1 MCNVFAH
8 CCVHAGV
15 VGSSVFT
22 TWIIKQ
28 NADNLSEI
36 TSGMHLSKKI
46 TVFFRCF
53 LTEITGMLHVFP
65 VTVQNKFFCKNT
77 LFDFCFRYCYIVYCT
92 VYLYTVHCTLYS
104 ICFVLC
110 TQISMCRG
118 ERAGQYR
125 LIGNTFPI
133 HIYTLGASQILTIFG
148 QSWALDKATAAT
160 RQFGVQE
167 RGLVSINQLIGN
179 TFPIHIY
186 TLGAS

>member
-1 MCNVFAH
+1 MCTNARMCAHARMCNIFAH

-92 VYLYTVHCTLYS
+92 VYLYTVHCTVY
-104 ICFVLC
+104 VLC
-110 TQISMCRG
+110 SVHKYPCV
-118 ERAGQYR
+118 EE
-125 LIGNTFPI
+125 
-133 HIYTLGASQILTIFG
+133 
-148 QSWALDKATAAT
+148 K
-160 RQFGVQE
+160 E
-167 RGLVSINQLIGN
+167 LVSIGL
-179 TFPIHIY
+179 
-186 TLGAS
+186 